1 MKDSAPAHFSAP
13 PPEPPKDEPKPE
25 PVQEDF
31 LKDGKPRIRIDNISP
46 AHGPT
51 TGDTKVIVR
60 GGPFAQYQQEHPEPK
75 CKFGDQA
82 VAGAYVPC
90 PARQPKV
97 YEREGSH
104 TQRTSLCIQC
114 ENSPALKHEETTNVT
129 FTISLDGTFEDVH
142 DSTEFWYYKP
152 VKVSSIKPA
161 FGPKDGGTTVQVWGD
176 HFFDFGDDSVCSFG
190 VKSVPAKVVNEN
202 YITCVSPGSDVVG
215 RGMPFS
221 ISLNGQQQSKE
232 ELNFWFYNDPV
243 RAVETAVNLGGDTD
257 TIAKLVGDLCG
268 AKNGTKWIP
277 NKWRGVE
284 DEEEFFL
291 VGSKIHDLFI

>member
-1 MKDSAPAHFSAP
+1 MPRALLTLLLLLSLTTLVGAQDGATQQLPTGIDNKTPDNPKKKDDEPQPAITAKDTAPANFSAP
-13 PPEPPKDEPKPE
+13 PPEPPKDEPAAP
-25 PVQEDF
+25 PQEEF
-31 LKDGKPRIRIDNISP
+31 LKDGKPRLHIDSISP

-51 TGDTKVIVR
+51 TGDTKVVVR

-90 PARQPKV
+90 PPRQPKV

-104 TQRTSLCIQC
+104 HTRTSLCIQC
-114 ENSPALKHEETTNVT
+114 ENSPPLARAETTNVT
-129 FTISLDGTFEDVH
+129 FTISLDGSFEDVK

-152 VKVSSIKPA
+152 VKVSAIKPA
-161 FGPKDGGTTVQVWGD
+161 FGPKDGGTTVQVWGE

-221 ISLNGQQQSKE
+221 ISLNG
-232 ELNFWFYNDPV
+232 
-243 RAVETAVNLGGDTD
+243 
-257 TIAKLVGDLCG
+257 
-268 AKNGTKWIP
+268 
-277 NKWRGVE
+277 
-284 DEEEFFL
+284 
-291 VGSKIHDLFI
+291 